1 MKWKFLL
8 FGVTANAEP
17 VRVDEIPEPLPLPM
31 PREEVERERRQ
42 RELIERLAEK
52 EHGSWSHWMKY
63 LFSKCTANADGSMTI
78 PPALVARW

>member
-1 MKWKFLL
+1 MKWKFSL

-42 RELIERLAEK
+42 RLLKPEVEDETTRT
-52 EHGSWSHWMKY
+52 H
-63 LFSKCTANADGSMTI
+63 
-78 PPALVARW
+78 